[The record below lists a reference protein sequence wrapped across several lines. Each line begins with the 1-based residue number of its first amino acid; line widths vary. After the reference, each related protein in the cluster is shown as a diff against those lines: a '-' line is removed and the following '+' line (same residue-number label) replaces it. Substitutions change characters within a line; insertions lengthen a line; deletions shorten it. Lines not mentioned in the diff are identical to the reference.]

1 MDIAQGVV
9 RATRPTIL
17 VVEDDSGVRRSLQ
30 MLLRA
35 RGYEVKA
42 YFEGRPL
49 LDDPRIPDA
58 ACLIADYRLGD
69 MDGLAVLTMLRSRG
83 WNGPAILITAYASST
98 LAYLAEKAG
107 FDTLMEK
114 PLQPSALISTVSRLV
129 ACG

>member
-30 MLLRA
+30 MLLRG

-49 LDDPRIPDA
+49 LDDPLILDA

-69 MDGLAVLTMLRSRG
+69 MDGLAVLAMLRSRG
-83 WNGPAILITAYASST
+83 WNGPAILITAYSSSE

-107 FDTLMEK
+107 FVTLMEK
-114 PLQPSALISTVSRLV
+114 PLQPSALVSTVSRLV
-129 ACG
+129 AYR